1 MFKKLIVVD
10 AKGHLLGRLASYIAK
25 TLLSGTS
32 WSSLGQRVAVVR
44 AEGINITGS
53 LFRNKVKFSEFLRK
67 RLLTNPRRTFVHY
80 RAPSRIFWRTVR
92 GMLPHKTSRGAEA
105 LGRLKVFEGVPA
117 PYDTKKREVVPDAL
131 RAVKLSSFRK
141 FCTLGDLS
149 SEVGWGKKTLVEK
162 LENKRRERASAWHK
176 KRVANANSVRK
187 ALNLKEINAV
197 RAQLA
202 SYGYW
207 FFMSW

>member
-1 MFKKLIVVD
+1 LTLRVICSADWPPISQRLSSVV
-10 AKGHLLGRLASYIAK
+10 
-25 TLLSGTS
+25 LSCAN
-32 WSSLGQRVAVVR
+32 LGQRVAVVR

-67 RLLTNPRRTFVHY
+67 RLLTNPRRAFVHY

-92 GMLPHKTSRGAEA
+92 GMLPHKISRGAEA

-149 SEVGWGKKTLVEK
+149 SEVGWGKRALVEK
-162 LENKRRERASAWHK
+162 LENKRRDRASAWHK
-176 KRVANANSVRK
+176 KRLASQNNVRK
-187 ALNLKEINAV
+187 TLNLKEINTV
-197 RAQLA
+197 RAELA
-202 SYGYW
+202 SYGY
-207 FFMSW
+207 